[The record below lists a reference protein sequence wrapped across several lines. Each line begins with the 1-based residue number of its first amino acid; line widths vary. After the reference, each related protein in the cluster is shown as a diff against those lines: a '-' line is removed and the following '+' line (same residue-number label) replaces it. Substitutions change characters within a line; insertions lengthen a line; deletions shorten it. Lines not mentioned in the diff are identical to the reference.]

1 MLTYNMDVTPES
13 VWKRTTPSEAE
24 LAQPYYCTEAGVFYA
39 RQHFSTART
48 DKESYLLFYT
58 LRGAGLIEQG
68 ESHVVLSTGQA
79 LLLNCRTPQ
88 SYCTAPGQS
97 CWHHYWVHLDGAGI
111 AAMEPLL
118 LPGKKLTPVQLTGVK
133 MQEYFETLLAQMERS
148 TVDSMV
154 TTGLALHEMLALCA
168 RGILAQAEATSARQV
183 ILQAA
188 ETLRKNYQQELCLA
202 DLLAE
207 AHMSKSY
214 FLRHGHIQC
223 ILDPGAV
230 NVDHSPIPEQQFH
243 APGIH
248 VEFAGS
254 FIVLYVCVLSALRHS
269 HSGLSCFFVIRSRTF
284 FDGSNGFILFSEES
298 KSPAELVVV
307 VRSSY
312 SIQKHS
318 PTLAKEKPK
327 RGCIQ

>member
-39 RQHFSTART
+39 QQHFSTART

-58 LRGAGLIEQG
+58 LRGAGLIKQG
-68 ESHVVLSTGQA
+68 ESHVELRTGQA

-97 CWHHYWVHLDGAGI
+97 CWHHYWVHLDGAGV

-133 MQEYFETLLAQMERS
+133 MQELFETLLGQMERS

-154 TTGLALHEMLALCA
+154 TMGLALHEMLALCA
-168 RGILAQAEATSARQV
+168 RSILAQTEATSARQV

-188 ETLRKNYQQELCLA
+188 ETLSKNYQKELCLA

-214 FLRHGHIQC
+214 FLRLFRRYMGTTPYNY
-223 ILDPGAV
+223 LV
-230 NVDHSPIPEQQFH
+230 NFRITQAKELLVLTDHSVSEIAQEVGFGD
-243 APGIH
+243 ASNFSTR
-248 VEFAGS
+248 FAKATGQS
-254 FIVLYVCVLSALRHS
+254 PLQYRKSAL
-269 HSGLSCFFVIRSRTF
+269 
-284 FDGSNGFILFSEES
+284 
-298 KSPAELVVV
+298 
-307 VRSSY
+307 
-312 SIQKHS
+312 
-318 PTLAKEKPK
+318 KPVEGA
-327 RGCIQ
+327 R